1 MCMLRNIVWSMLVLM
16 PLIGVTWILGLVFVV
31 YEEES
36 TALAGIFITLNILQV
51 RLCHKLDNKI
61 NATILKQ

>member
-1 MCMLRNIVWSMLVLM
+1 MLVLM